1 MKLKNLITA
10 LSGVVESR
18 NISEEIVIEAL
29 KEALAKAL
37 RREIGINDALVDVI
51 IDPET
56 EEIKLYQCFDIVE
69 EVEDDALQVEY
80 AELENKEDY
89 QIGERYRVEFPIQEL
104 GRSAAQLAKQVLKQK
119 IREAEKQALYDEYIN
134 KKYEL
139 VVGTIDSVEER
150 FVLVNLGKGL
160 AMMPKTQQIPGE
172 VYTEGEKIRVVV
184 IEVSKDTKGAQII
197 VSRSDAH
204 LVKRLFEKEVSEI
217 YDGSV
222 EIKAIARDAGERTKI
237 AVYANNP
244 QIDPIGACIGNR
256 GSRVQ
261 AIIDELKNEKIDIF
275 EWSENPIV
283 LLKNALSP
291 ATITAVF
298 RLPEQKGLT
307 VVVDDKQLSLAIGKG
322 GKNAKLAVKLTKQ
335 KIDIK
340 SLSQANEQGWDIYG
354 LMNQFE
360 EEIKVK
366 LAEKEQER
374 LLKQQQQQALEQLE
388 TNDLVE
394 EVIIENQELAN
405 EQQSTLVVDD
415 NQNMQ
420 IEIEAN
426 ENKEKENI
434 SSNVVEEII
443 EKEVEVAKPISKP
456 KLTIKQR
463 QEYVSK
469 FEELADAS
477 KPKVVEPK
485 KKKKKN
491 NRDEEDDI
499 KRINNVELL
508 NKLGY
513 SLKPVYTEDEL
524 ADLDYDDTDDWD
536 DDIDYDDF
544 DDYYED

>member
-18 NISEEIVIEAL
+18 NISEEIVIDAL

-80 AELENKEDY
+80 SELENKEDY
-89 QIGERYRVEFPIQEL
+89 QIGEQYRIEFPIQEL

-139 VVGTIDSVEER
+139 VVGTVDSVEDR

-172 VYTEGEKIRVVV
+172 EYTEGEKIRVVV

-283 LLKNALSP
+283 LLKNALAP

-354 LMNQFE
+354 LMHQFE

-374 LLKQQQQQALEQLE
+374 ILKQQEQAELDANQIV
-388 TNDLVE
+388 D
-394 EVIIENQELAN
+394 EVINENQPLMDEEL
-405 EQQSTLVVDD
+405 EVVSDEN
-415 NQNMQ
+415 NQNVESEDL
-420 IEIEAN
+420 INSDTLNSDVDSSVIN
-426 ENKEKENI
+426 EVSE
-434 SSNVVEEII
+434 
-443 EKEVEVAKPISKP
+443 EVEVVKPTKP
-456 KLTIKQR
+456 KLTIRQR

-491 NRDEEDDI
+491 NRDEDDDI

-524 ADLDYDDTDDWD
+524 ADLDYDDTEDWD

>member
-18 NISEEIVIEAL
+18 NISEDIVIEAL

-37 RREIGINDALVDVI
+37 RKEIGINDAYVDVI
-51 IDPET
+51 IDPDT

-80 AELENKEDY
+80 SELENKEDY
-89 QIGERYRVEFPIQEL
+89 QIGQQYRLEFPIQDL

-119 IREAEKQALYDEYIN
+119 IREAEKQALYDEYIE

-150 FVLVNLGKGL
+150 FVLINLGKGL

-172 VYTEGEKIRVVV
+172 VYKEGQLIRVVI

-237 AVYANNP
+237 AVYSNNP

-275 EWSENPIV
+275 EWNENPII

-291 ATITAVF
+291 AVISAVF
-298 RLPEQKGLT
+298 RLPDQKGLT
-307 VVVDDKQLSLAIGKG
+307 VVVEDKQLSLAIGKNG
-322 GKNAKLAVKLTKQ
+322 RNAKLAVKLTKQ

-340 SLSQANEQGWDIYG
+340 SMSQALEQGWDIYG
-354 LMNQFE
+354 LMHQLE
-360 EEIKVK
+360 EEIKAK
-366 LAEKEQER
+366 LAQKEQEK
-374 LLKQQQQQALEQLE
+374 LLKQQQEMLEAESLINEIILDNDNIEEIDNVQNLDINPQLE
-388 TNDLVE
+388 TTSE
-394 EVIIENQELAN
+394 
-405 EQQSTLVVDD
+405 D
-415 NQNMQ
+415 N
-420 IEIEAN
+420 
-426 ENKEKENI
+426 
-434 SSNVVEEII
+434 
-443 EKEVEVAKPISKP
+443 EKEVEPIVIEEKVKEEPVVETKP
-456 KLTIKQR
+456 KLTIRQR

-477 KPKVVEPK
+477 KPKVVDNK
-485 KKKKKN
+485 KKKKKF
-491 NRDEEDDI
+491 NRDEDDDI

-513 SLKPVYTEDEL
+513 SLKPVYTDDEL
-524 ADLDYDDTDDWD
+524 ADLDYDDDNDWD

>member
-18 NISEEIVIEAL
+18 NISEEIVIDAL

-37 RREIGINDALVDVI
+37 RREIGINDAFVDVI
-51 IDPET
+51 IDPDT

-80 AELENKEDY
+80 SELENKEDY
-89 QIGERYRVEFPIQEL
+89 QIGQQYRVEFPIQDL

-119 IREAEKQALYDEYIN
+119 IREAEKQALYDEYIE

-150 FVLVNLGKGL
+150 FVLINLGKGL

-172 VYTEGEKIRVVV
+172 VYKEGQLIRVVV

-217 YDGSV
+217 FDGSV

-237 AVYANNP
+237 AVYSNNP

-275 EWSENPIV
+275 EWSENPIT
-283 LLKNALSP
+283 LLKNALAP
-291 ATITAVF
+291 AVISAVF
-298 RLPEQKGLT
+298 RLPDQKGLT
-307 VVVDDKQLSLAIGKG
+307 VVVEDKQLSLAIGKNG
-322 GKNAKLAVKLTKQ
+322 RNAKLAVKLTKQ

-340 SLSQANEQGWDIYG
+340 SMSQAKEKEWDIYG
-354 LMNQFE
+354 LMLQLE

-366 LAEKEQER
+366 LAEKEQEK
-374 LLKQQQQQALEQLE
+374 LLKQQQEIIDAE
-388 TNDLVE
+388 NVIN
-394 EVIIENQELAN
+394 EVILE
-405 EQQSTLVVDD
+405 
-415 NQNMQ
+415 
-420 IEIEAN
+420 N
-426 ENKEKENI
+426 ENINDVDIVQNEDISMNIISECEPINENM
-434 SSNVVEEII
+434 
-443 EKEVEVAKPISKP
+443 EKEVEPIVNEEKVKEEPVVESKP
-456 KLTIKQR
+456 KLTIRQR

-477 KPKVVEPK
+477 KPKVVDNK
-485 KKKKKN
+485 KKKKKF
-491 NRDEEDDI
+491 NRDEDDDI

-513 SLKPVYTEDEL
+513 SLKPIYTDDEL
-524 ADLDYDDTDDWD
+524 ADLDYDDDNDWD